1 MSVALVALLVLSV
14 PSAPTPAEAWRDVPS
29 LAPFMAAEPVVVD
42 GWLAFRDGNTVVRL
56 APVPPP
62 PVGAAGAAACGKLP
76 RPEADWAGIWAFP
89 TADPVVLHLAEE
101 ATLWQWTPTRRC
113 WIEVPLRARGARA
126 VPGTVTR
133 AARRE
138 ASVTLAL
145 GPLDAGLAAF
155 TLAAASVAAAQ
166 EPAKPVM
173 ALEGDAAMVTILIK
187 GDKTADF
194 ESVIAKY
201 KEALAKSDNPKRKEQ
216 LAGMKFF
223 KSPTAV
229 QGNAMYIISVDPVVT
244 GEEYDI
250 TRVVTEV
257 FPVEVQEV
265 YAKYKD
271 SFAGRQII
279 SLNKVP

>member
-1 MSVALVALLVLSV
+1 MLRGLRVLVSGV
-14 PSAPTPAEAWRDVPS
+14 
-29 LAPFMAAEPVVVD
+29 
-42 GWLAFRDGNTVVRL
+42 
-56 APVPPP
+56 
-62 PVGAAGAAACGKLP
+62 
-76 RPEADWAGIWAFP
+76 
-89 TADPVVLHLAEE
+89 
-101 ATLWQWTPTRRC
+101 
-113 WIEVPLRARGARA
+113 
-126 VPGTVTR
+126 
-133 AARRE
+133 
-138 ASVTLAL
+138 
-145 GPLDAGLAAF
+145 GLAVF
-155 TLAAASVAAAQ
+155 TLAASVAAAQ

-173 ALEGDAAMVTILIK
+173 VTILIK
-187 GDKTADF
+187 GDKTAEF

-216 LAGMKFF
+216 LAGMRFF

-229 QGNAMYIISVDPVVT
+229 QGNAMYIISVDPVVK

-279 SLNKVP
+279 SLNKIP